1 LRLSPHNAPIH
12 EAVDRKV
19 KPAFAPFCQAMGS
32 HAGLAAGIAAV
43 PPKLIA
49 GEPAV
54 ALSIRTK
61 RGVPRYCMGVS
72 ETMNGVFCLAF
83 GVSLSTA
90 TSIALGQQLGGTLLA
105 QTTGSTPSAGVLVT
119 PLPAPVAVPP
129 SGVLAAVEHGALGAR
144 PFDVV
149 HKRPLIR
156 RAAPRKHHAVRV
168 THSATS
174 QAAISRAETPLV
186 VKPPPE
192 QPSQQGAE
200 TSFPLFGKGKE

>member
-1 LRLSPHNAPIH
+1 MRGSPLGSLPYPPSSLPASLRSRFPSEQKGA
-12 EAVDRKV
+12 
-19 KPAFAPFCQAMGS
+19 
-32 HAGLAAGIAAV
+32 
-43 PPKLIA
+43 
-49 GEPAV
+49 
-54 ALSIRTK
+54 
-61 RGVPRYCMGVS
+61 VPRYCMGVS

-90 TSIALGQQLGGTLLA
+90 ASIALGQQLGGTLLA

-156 RAAPRKHHAVRV
+156 RAAPRKRHAVRV

>member
-1 LRLSPHNAPIH
+1 MRGSPL
-12 EAVDRKV
+12 
-19 KPAFAPFCQAMGS
+19 GS
-32 HAGLAAGIAAV
+32 LPY
-43 PPKLIA
+43 PPSSLP

-90 TSIALGQQLGGTLLA
+90 ASIALGQQLGGTLLA

>member
-1 LRLSPHNAPIH
+1 
-12 EAVDRKV
+12 
-19 KPAFAPFCQAMGS
+19 
-32 HAGLAAGIAAV
+32 
-43 PPKLIA
+43 
-49 GEPAV
+49 
-54 ALSIRTK
+54 
-61 RGVPRYCMGVS
+61 MGVS
-72 ETMNGVFCLAF
+72 ETMNGVLCLAL

-90 TSIALGQQLGGTLLA
+90 ASIALGQQLGGTLLA

-129 SGVLAAVEHGALGAR
+129 SGVLASVEHGAVGAR

-156 RAAPRKHHAVRV
+156 RAAPRRKHHAVRV